1 MSMSQQ
7 DTHNNDARNYRQAL
21 SCFAT
26 GVTVVSTHWQH
37 SDWGMTCN
45 SFASVSLEPRL
56 VLWSIQNKASS
67 LEAFTQSSGFTVSV
81 LTHVQQDVAKQ
92 FATGPMPERFFQ
104 APVERNSSGRLYVS
118 DALAHFDC
126 SLHKVIPAG
135 DHYIVI
141 GQVNDFQWTEAPA
154 LTYWRSRFGQFDF
167 AAA

>member
-1 MSMSQQ
+1 MSMNQH
-7 DTHNNDARNYRQAL
+7 DTHNNNVQSYRQAL

-26 GVTVVSTHWQH
+26 GVTVVSTRWQQ

-67 LEAFTQSSGFTVSV
+67 LEAFTRASGFTVSV
-81 LTHVQQDVAKQ
+81 LTHSQQDVAKQ
-92 FATGPMPERFFQ
+92 FATGPMGERFSQ
-104 APVERNSSGRLYVS
+104 APVQRNSSGRLHVS

-126 SLHKVIPAG
+126 SLHQVVPAG
-135 DHYIVI
+135 DHCIVI
-141 GQVNDFQWTEAPA
+141 GQVTDFHWTEAPA
-154 LTYWRSRFGQFDF
+154 LTYWRSRFGQFEL